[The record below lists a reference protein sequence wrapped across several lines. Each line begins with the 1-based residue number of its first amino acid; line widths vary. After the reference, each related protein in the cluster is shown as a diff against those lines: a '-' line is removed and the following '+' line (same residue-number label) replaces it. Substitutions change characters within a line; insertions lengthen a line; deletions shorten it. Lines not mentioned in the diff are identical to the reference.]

1 MKNFNMSPPFS
12 SPFTKK
18 PSSAGSA
25 TAVARWGTAAA
36 RWGTAAARC
45 APLRARRG
53 SPTWAAGC
61 PPRCAGDAGSGW
73 ASVRRWAKMAK
84 MDRWPRWTDGK
95 ICDFLYGEKIECF
108 QRFHWYCWLLND
120 FSIFS
125 ITKRGMSSWSVYG
138 WFPPIEDEWIWE
150 NIIPSMNRKRRY
162 LKLKPPN
169 LSKSHVDDK

>member
-25 TAVARWGTAAA
+25 TAVA

-84 MDRWPRWTDGK
+84 MDRWENGQMGK
-95 ICDFLYGEKIECF
+95 SVIFSMGKNRMFPEIK
-108 QRFHWYCWLLND
+108 HWYCWLLND

-125 ITKRGMSSWSVYG
+125 ITKRGMSS
-138 WFPPIEDEWIWE
+138 
-150 NIIPSMNRKRRY
+150 
-162 LKLKPPN
+162 
-169 LSKSHVDDK
+169 